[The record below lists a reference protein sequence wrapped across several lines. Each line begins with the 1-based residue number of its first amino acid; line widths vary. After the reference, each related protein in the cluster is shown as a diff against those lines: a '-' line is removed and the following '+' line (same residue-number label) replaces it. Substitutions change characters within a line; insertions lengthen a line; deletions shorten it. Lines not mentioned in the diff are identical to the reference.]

1 MRFRHAVW
9 MTLSMATAT
18 ALATTVAV
26 QKLDSDLNKQVQ
38 PFQPWVVQC
47 LQNLPLK
54 TVTSCWTWLGNR
66 NLPPALREPTYRGY
80 CNVFGCN
87 VEEASE
93 PLSNYQNLH
102 QFFARSLKPG
112 ARVFQQHATLNAP
125 SDGTIVNCGK
135 IVNEQVEQ
143 VKGMTW
149 KVTQLI
155 PAQDWKR
162 YKTGNNESLFFVI
175 TYLAPGDYHNFHSPC
190 DWHIQQYR
198 HRTGTLLPV
207 APALMKR
214 VVGLLALNESVTLM
228 GEWKYGIL
236 SMTAVGALNVGG
248 IYLKRATITNDEDEK
263 TIDWQLGKG
272 DEVGGFRFGSAL
284 LLVFSAPSDF
294 QFSVNTGD
302 KVLCGDAI
310 GFLQSENPNKTV

>member
-66 NLPPALREPTYRGY
+66 NLPPALREPTYRAY
-80 CNVFGCN
+80 CSVFGCN
-87 VEEASE
+87 VEEARYGILLLCCCDGLILLCSE
-93 PLSNYQNLH
+93 PLSNYQNLQ

-125 SDGTIVNCGK
+125 SDGTVVNCGK

-143 VKGMTW
+143 VSVVHLVDNGNTLM
-149 KVTQLI
+149 LLRNI
-155 PAQDWKR
+155 GKR
-162 YKTGNNESLFFVI
+162 NDLETDAAHTCTRLESLQ
-175 TYLAPGDYHNFHSPC
+175 N
-190 DWHIQQYR
+190 R
-198 HRTGTLLPV
+198 
-207 APALMKR
+207 K
-214 VVGLLALNESVTLM
+214 
-228 GEWKYGIL
+228 
-236 SMTAVGALNVGG
+236 
-248 IYLKRATITNDEDEK
+248 
-263 TIDWQLGKG
+263 
-272 DEVGGFRFGSAL
+272 
-284 LLVFSAPSDF
+284 
-294 QFSVNTGD
+294 
-302 KVLCGDAI
+302 
-310 GFLQSENPNKTV
+310 

>member
-80 CNVFGCN
+80 CSVFGCN

-93 PLSNYQNLH
+93 PLSNYQNLQ

-125 SDGTIVNCGK
+125 SDGTVVNCGK

-143 VKGMTW
+143 VSVVHLVDNGNTLM
-149 KVTQLI
+149 LLRNI
-155 PAQDWKR
+155 GKR
-162 YKTGNNESLFFVI
+162 NDLETDAAHTCTRLESLQ
-175 TYLAPGDYHNFHSPC
+175 N
-190 DWHIQQYR
+190 R
-198 HRTGTLLPV
+198 
-207 APALMKR
+207 K
-214 VVGLLALNESVTLM
+214 
-228 GEWKYGIL
+228 
-236 SMTAVGALNVGG
+236 
-248 IYLKRATITNDEDEK
+248 
-263 TIDWQLGKG
+263 
-272 DEVGGFRFGSAL
+272 
-284 LLVFSAPSDF
+284 
-294 QFSVNTGD
+294 
-302 KVLCGDAI
+302 
-310 GFLQSENPNKTV
+310 